1 MFAGGKMPMR
11 TFADGRFT
19 GILFAACE
27 DCRSIFPSEKEM
39 SVGLSRAARVYDAIT
54 GKN

>member
-27 DCRSIFPSEKEM
+27 DCRTIFSSETEM
-39 SVGLSRAARVYDAIT
+39 SEGYSRAC
-54 GKN
+54 

>member
-19 GILFAACE
+19 GILFAARE
-27 DCRSIFPSEKEM
+27 VCRSKFPCETEM
-39 SVGLSRAARVYDAIT
+39 SEGYNRAC
-54 GKN
+54 